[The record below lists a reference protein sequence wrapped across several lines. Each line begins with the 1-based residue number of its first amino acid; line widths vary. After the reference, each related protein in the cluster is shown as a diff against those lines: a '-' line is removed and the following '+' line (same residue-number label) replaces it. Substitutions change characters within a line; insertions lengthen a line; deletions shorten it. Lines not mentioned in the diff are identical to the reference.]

1 VPSDGTR
8 REKEQHVAS
17 ALLVMDMQNGIVERI
32 DDDGAV
38 LGRVGGAVRAAR
50 AAGVAVIFVRVAF
63 RPGYAETS
71 PRNKG
76 FGAIATHAG
85 DTFTVH
91 SPATQV
97 HASLGPEPGE
107 PVVVKKRVSAFAGS
121 DLEVLL
127 RSLEITEL
135 VLTGLATSGVVLST
149 LREAA
154 DKDYGL
160 TVLSDCCGDQDPE
173 VHRVLVEKVFPRQA
187 EVMTADEW
195 ARTLTPPA

>member
-1 VPSDGTR
+1 MRT
-8 REKEQHVAS
+8 

-32 DDDGAV
+32 DADGSA
-38 LGRVGGAVRAAR
+38 LARVGAAAAAAR
-50 AAGVAVIFVRVAF
+50 DADVPVIFVRVAF

-76 FGAIATHAG
+76 FSALAEHAG

-121 DLEVLL
+121 ELEVLL
-127 RSLEITEL
+127 RSLEITHL
-135 VLTGLATSGVVLST
+135 VVTGIATSGVVLST
-149 LREAA
+149 VREAA
-154 DKDYGL
+154 DRDYGL
-160 TVLSDCCGDQDPE
+160 IVLSDCCADADPE
-173 VHRVLVEKVFPRQA
+173 VHRVLIEKVFPRQA
-187 EVMTADEW
+187 DVMTASEW
-195 ARTLTPPA
+195 VQTLTQAG